1 MADKDD
7 LLLREFLSAGRE
19 TLPDEGFSRRV
30 LRRLPRKG
38 HSRRQQ
44 SVPMPRF
51 VAILVLVV
59 VGCCCAELALIL
71 LLLSAKSPLF
81 TIVDALDNMI
91 KTFMDAEAHL
101 VGYGQWA
108 VCMVIAVLILL
119 NYKPLAR
126 FID

>member
-7 LLLREFLSAGRE
+7 MLLREFLSAGRE

-30 LRRLPRKG
+30 LRRLPRKD
-38 HSRRQQ
+38 HCRRQQ

-59 VGCCCAELALIL
+59 VGCECAVLALVL
-71 LLLSAKSPLF
+71 LLLSEEPPLF
-81 TIVDALDNMI
+81 AIVDALDNMI